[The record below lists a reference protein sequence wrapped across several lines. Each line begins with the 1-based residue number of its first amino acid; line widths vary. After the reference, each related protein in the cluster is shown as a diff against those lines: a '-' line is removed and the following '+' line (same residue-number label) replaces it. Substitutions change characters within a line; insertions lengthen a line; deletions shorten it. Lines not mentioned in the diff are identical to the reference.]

1 MMMLG
6 VEGAG
11 AAVTVTKADF
21 GKLKDGKTAEVY
33 TLKDADLEVK
43 LTNYGARIVAIMAKG
58 RDGKVADVVLGYP
71 SVEGYVNEGS
81 TKTYFGSIVGRYG
94 NRIAGGTFKID
105 GHEYHIPKNDGNNA
119 LHGGAHGFDEQVWTA
134 KQIADGVEFT
144 LLSKDGDAGFP
155 GNLTAHVR
163 YTLVGSAL
171 HINYSA
177 TTDKPTV
184 ANLTNH
190 SYFNLGGQDS
200 GTILNDVLMINADKY
215 TPVNK
220 DLIPVG
226 GPQPVAG
233 TPFDFRKPTPIGQ
246 RIHDNNEQL
255 KIAGGYDH
263 NWVLNGPNGTMKLAA
278 KVTDP
283 KSGRVLTVTT
293 TQPGVQFYSG
303 NFLTGAYK
311 SAKGTAFGKN
321 TGLCLETQ
329 HYPDSPNQSSFPST
343 ELKPGQTMHSETVFT
358 FSVEK

>member
-1 MMMLG
+1 
-6 VEGAG
+6 
-11 AAVTVTKADF
+11 VTVTKADF

-81 TKTYFGSIVGRYG
+81 AKTYFGAIVGRYG

-184 ANLTNH
+184 VNLTNH

-200 GTILNDVLMINADKY
+200 GTILNDVLMINADKHAAAQRY
-215 TPVNK
+215 VDAVKSKEPVDDVYRMLSDRDIEFTTTPRQIGNYAQFMFEDGLIKHRPASWK
-220 DLIPVG
+220 DLF
-226 GPQPVAG
+226 
-233 TPFDFRKPTPIGQ
+233 FDN
-246 RIHDNNEQL
+246 IHAL
-255 KIAGGYDH
+255 
-263 NWVLNGPNGTMKLAA
+263 
-278 KVTDP
+278 
-283 KSGRVLTVTT
+283 
-293 TQPGVQFYSG
+293 PGS
-303 NFLTGAYK
+303 
-311 SAKGTAFGKN
+311 
-321 TGLCLETQ
+321 
-329 HYPDSPNQSSFPST
+329 
-343 ELKPGQTMHSETVFT
+343 
-358 FSVEK
+358 